1 MGRPLGQRSGEKDWL
16 WSTKA
21 QLDLRM
27 GTMPYRIIPISREH
41 PLLGSMISPSSMRRK
56 RGYEIYYVIST
67 PSTRSIAWHK
77 GFMVLLVILISC
89 VIFFLVLFIF
99 WIFPYARS
107 LPGETRFEASESTL
121 SMLYKMTIPLLSR
134 VFSSQDNL
142 FLIHGKGLK
151 EQFSWTLRRPY

>member
-67 PSTRSIAWHK
+67 LSTRSIAWHK
-77 GFMVLLVILISC
+77 GFMALLVILISC
-89 VIFFLVLFIF
+89 VIFFLCYSSSEFFLMQDPCQGKLDLKPASPRCPCSIKWPYLYSVMLSPLKTTCF
-99 WIFPYARS
+99 WY
-107 LPGETRFEASESTL
+107 
-121 SMLYKMTIPLLSR
+121 MK
-134 VFSSQDNL
+134 
-142 FLIHGKGLK
+142 KG
-151 EQFSWTLRRPY
+151 